1 MNSVCIIPA
10 RGGSKRIPRKNL
22 RNFLGKPIIAYSI
35 ETALKAGLFESVIV
49 STDDKEIADT
59 AIQYGAEVP
68 FMRSSLNSNDYAG
81 TDDVILEVIRQL
93 QKKGRLYDYVCCIYP
108 TAPFITQALLKE
120 SFQKMVSGGYDA
132 VFPVAKFSTPL
143 QKALH
148 IRNDKLTMIWPKN
161 SQMRSQDFEPTY
173 YDAGQ
178 FYWGLV
184 DKFTEQR
191 SLFTSNTGTVVLD
204 DLLVQ
209 DIDNESDWRIA
220 ELKYQMAQHG

>member
-1 MNSVCIIPA
+1 MSSVCIIPA

-35 ETALKAGLFESVIV
+35 ETALKVGLFESVIV
-49 STDDKEIADT
+49 STDDIEIAET
-59 AIQYGAEVP
+59 SVQYGAEVP
-68 FMRSSLNSNDYAG
+68 FMRSANNSNDYAG
-81 TDDVILEVIRQL
+81 TDDVVFEVIRQL
-93 QKKGRLYDYVCCIYP
+93 QENGRHYDYVCCIYP

-120 SFQKMVSGGYDA
+120 SFNKLVSGAYDA
-132 VFPVAKFSTPL
+132 VFPIAKYSTPI
-143 QKALH
+143 QRALH
-148 IRNDKLTMIWPKN
+148 IRKDKLAMMWPEN
-161 SQMRSQDFEPTY
+161 AHVRSQDLAPAY

-184 DKFTEQR
+184 DKFIEQR

-209 DIDNESDWRIA
+209 DIDNESDWHIA
-220 ELKYQMAQHG
+220 ELKYKMAKYG